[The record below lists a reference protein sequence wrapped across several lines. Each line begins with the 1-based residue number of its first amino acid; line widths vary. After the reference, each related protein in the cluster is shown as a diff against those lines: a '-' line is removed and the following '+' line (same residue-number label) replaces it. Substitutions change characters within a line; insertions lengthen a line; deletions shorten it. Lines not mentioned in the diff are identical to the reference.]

1 VGIGYPTPRVP
12 FYLSPILYG
21 VLAALMVIA
30 MGNLAAPFAK
40 KDAPNTNGN
49 GWRFCFFC
57 EKQGYGYWWDPSRI
71 ILDYRTVQQPDGTLL
86 KTPVEPETINEF
98 PAFSF
103 VLADMHPHLMGL
115 PFVLLAVT
123 IAYALARRKVAR
135 SNRWRDG
142 VPRSLGGWLTLLVA
156 SIVVGALY
164 TINTWDYPTYLL
176 VMLGGLALPYIA
188 AGHRE
193 EGGGWRWAR
202 PFIVYAALLVV
213 LSLLAYLPFHL
224 TFTSFAGGGPVA
236 LPENVANIPVLGGL
250 LQRLS
255 GLFLLNTADKTI
267 TGFIVIFG
275 IFLLA
280 LTVWLIYEFATYMRK
295 RARTSEEGVNTL
307 LIFGIVLMA
316 ILLIAVWTR
325 FPLLALLLPLIIMA
339 GYLVWQEPRRTE
351 RNLALGVFLIAASI
365 GLGVEIIY
373 LHDNFGNRMNTLFKF
388 YYQMWVL
395 WSLVGAYGF
404 WRTLQAAFGR
414 NRTVSVGR
422 GYDRVEVAVNDTPN
436 GVKVL
441 AGTWAAAFLLLVLA
455 SLTYVWV
462 GSQQRNVLGKTALL
476 GLDGL
481 EAMRATNPSD
491 YEAIK
496 WLNQHAGP
504 RDVVLE
510 CCRNEYDWPG
520 RISAFTGLPTLVA
533 WDTSHEK
540 LWRSSQPALS
550 AEVDRRR
557 QVVNAVYQG
566 TDPDDPSARL
576 TPQKLLDTLNTYGVD
591 YVVVGAIERG
601 TVGPR
606 TREIGADERI
616 TPYGENVMK
625 VALPEVFR
633 SSDGTTVVY
642 GVQGAKVDPN
652 VVVPTP
658 LPAQTPGQEGQQ
670 PDPNVGPVG
679 LFDRTGP
686 GPNRGQ
692 FNLPR
697 DIAIDAGGSFYVSDT
712 ENKRIQKFDATG
724 KWLLS
729 FGSEGNGNGQFAAI
743 SPESVGTGPGGLA
756 VDAGGNLY
764 VADTWNHRIQKFDS
778 EGRFVASWG
787 SFINLADPAF
797 ADAPDKDSRFYGPRG
812 VAIGPDGNVY
822 VTDTGNKRVLVFT
835 TDGAFVRKIDSGMS
849 PTRVVPGYAFNQP
862 GELNEPIGIAVDA
875 QGNVYVADVNN
886 HRIQKFDTAG
896 KPVAQWPVPGASWDP
911 GPYLEPFLA
920 LDGGGNLY
928 AAAPSSKSVLK
939 FDANGQVAATKNA
952 NGGVTLSLPTGL
964 TVGADGSVYVVDTT
978 NNSVVNLG
986 TIP

>member
-1 VGIGYPTPRVP
+1 
-12 FYLSPILYG
+12 
-21 VLAALMVIA
+21 
-30 MGNLAAPFAK
+30 
-40 KDAPNTNGN
+40 
-49 GWRFCFFC
+49 
-57 EKQGYGYWWDPSRI
+57 
-71 ILDYRTVQQPDGTLL
+71 
-86 KTPVEPETINEF
+86 
-98 PAFSF
+98 
-103 VLADMHPHLMGL
+103 
-115 PFVLLAVT
+115 
-123 IAYALARRKVAR
+123 
-135 SNRWRDG
+135 
-142 VPRSLGGWLTLLVA
+142 
-156 SIVVGALY
+156 
-164 TINTWDYPTYLL
+164 
-176 VMLGGLALPYIA
+176 
-188 AGHRE
+188 
-193 EGGGWRWAR
+193 
-202 PFIVYAALLVV
+202 
-213 LSLLAYLPFHL
+213 
-224 TFTSFAGGGPVA
+224 
-236 LPENVANIPVLGGL
+236 
-250 LQRLS
+250 
-255 GLFLLNTADKTI
+255 
-267 TGFIVIFG
+267 
-275 IFLLA
+275 
-280 LTVWLIYEFATYMRK
+280 
-295 RARTSEEGVNTL
+295 
-307 LIFGIVLMA
+307 
-316 ILLIAVWTR
+316 
-325 FPLLALLLPLIIMA
+325 
-339 GYLVWQEPRRTE
+339 
-351 RNLALGVFLIAASI
+351 
-365 GLGVEIIY
+365 
-373 LHDNFGNRMNTLFKF
+373 
-388 YYQMWVL
+388 
-395 WSLVGAYGF
+395 
-404 WRTLQAAFGR
+404 
-414 NRTVSVGR
+414 
-422 GYDRVEVAVNDTPN
+422 VAVNDTPN
-436 GVKVL
+436 GLKVL

-462 GSQQRNVLGKTALL
+462 GSQQRNVLGKTALV

-496 WLNQHAGP
+496 WLNQNAGP

-566 TDPDDPSARL
+566 SDPDSPSERL
-576 TPQKLLDTLNTYGVD
+576 TPQKLLDTLNAYGVD

-616 TPYGENVMK
+616 TPFGENVMK
-625 VALPEVFR
+625 AALPEVFR

-652 VVVPTP
+652 AVVPTP

-670 PDPNVGPVG
+670 PDPNVTPVG

-697 DIAIDAGGSFYVSDT
+697 GIAIDAAGNFYVSDA
-712 ENKRIQKFDATG
+712 ENKRIQKFDPAG
-724 KWLLS
+724 KWLLA
-729 FGSEGNGNGQFAAI
+729 FGSEGNGDGQFAAI

-756 VDAGGNLY
+756 VDAVGNLY

-778 EGRFVASWG
+778 EGRFVAKWG

-822 VTDTGNKRVLVFT
+822 VTDTGNKRVLIFSP
-835 TDGAFVRKIDSGMS
+835 DGAFVRKIDSGMS
-849 PTRVVPGYAFNQP
+849 PTRVAPGYAFTQL
-862 GELNEPIGIAVDA
+862 GELNEPIGVAVDA

-886 HRIQKFDTAG
+886 HRIQKFDAAG

-939 FDANGQVAATKNA
+939 FDANGQVAGTKNA
-952 NGGVTLSLPTGL
+952 NGGVTLGLPTGL